1 MVGANLKILKYV
13 MQKQIRSSNV
23 ELWGQTQTLK
33 KLRKFSQTSHR

>member
-23 ELWGQTQTLK
+23 ELWGANSNLK
-33 KLRKFSQTSHR
+33 KIEEVFSNIA